1 MKEGAENLGDGSEIE
16 PGGGAGAGGEGAG
29 GAAAG
34 KGADRMSFKS
44 AFDKVREEA
53 AGAGA
58 GAGGGEGEGG
68 DGGAGDGGD
77 GDGGAGGEGEG
88 EIDVTQFADE
98 TPEEREER
106 LAGMSADDR
115 AAYEA
120 AEAELIVDIGSRRD
134 GEEPIRIQ
142 ATDKAMADQLRA
154 LTARAE
160 NRETTLKLR
169 EEAEAIRQQADE
181 MQYEVQLDPT
191 GFITKSLG
199 NSPTGLA
206 DAVHMVKFLVTRP
219 GVLTA
224 LTGDGKTSLGAY
236 ISLLARTPDA
246 IAQEARIADAD
257 SIQRRQQA
265 APRVAQMKA
274 ENQNARAC
282 VRAAYTAVDDIVPDE
297 WSDQQRGAVVS
308 DVIRDLQELQQSE
321 RVRTTDPARV
331 KKLVQDRLARFGVA
345 PKGAA
350 RSNAGGGKGRAG
362 SKTPTPTSP
371 SGRQLVAA
379 DGARRRAAGPGPG
392 AGSPAARIPKP
403 PAGTKL
409 TGKNNVFDHVRKMLP
424 ALRRAR

>member
-1 MKEGAENLGDGSEIE
+1 MKEGEENLGDGSEIDV
-16 PGGGAGAGGEGAG
+16 GGGAGAGEGAA

-58 GAGGGEGEGG
+58 GAGGGADDADG
-68 DGGAGDGGD
+68 DAGAGAAGD
-77 GDGGAGGEGEG
+77 EGAGEGEGEG
-88 EIDVTQFADE
+88 EIDVTRFADE

-106 LAGMSADDR
+106 LAGMSDGDR

-120 AEAELIVDIGSRRD
+120 AEAELIVDIGARRD

-160 NRETTLKLR
+160 NRETTLRLR

-191 GFITKSLG
+191 GFVTKSLST
-199 NSPTGLA
+199 SPTGLA

-219 GVLTA
+219 GVLNA
-224 LTGDGKTSLGAY
+224 LTGDGKTTLGKY
-236 ISLLARTPDA
+236 ISLLSATPDA

-265 APRVAQMKA
+265 APRVEQMKR

-282 VRAAYTAVDDIVPDE
+282 VRAAYNAVDEIVPDE

-321 RVRTTDPARV
+321 RVRMTDPARV
-331 KKLVQDRLARFGVA
+331 KKLVQDRLTRFGVA
-345 PKGAA
+345 PKGEK
-350 RSNAGGGKGRAG
+350 RSSAGGGKGRAG

-371 SGRQLVAA
+371 SGRQLVAT